1 MRWLRTLLLVTVA
14 GCVGGSEQSD
24 GHGQGAPPESEP
36 PVALNA
42 DVPIAY
48 PPTLYD
54 QKVEGDVTLRLF
66 VDSTGRLI
74 PESTRVAE
82 PSGFAALDSA
92 AVTGSARLRFAP
104 GKRNGIAVATAF
116 LQPIEFR
123 QVGTTRTGTVTLPP
137 PPPPLPVAPLPASP
151 PPAAQ
156 PSARP
161 PAPPPQPKP
170 DTTRATGDTTR
181 RPGPPAPP
189 PQPKPD
195 TTRATGD
202 TTRRPVPPAPPPQPP
217 PPPPPPPAPDTT
229 KSRTD
234 SSATTH

>member
-1 MRWLRTLLLVTVA
+1 MRRTVRALLLITVT
-14 GCVGGSEQSD
+14 GCDGGSQQSD
-24 GHGQGAPPESEP
+24 GGQGAPPPESEA
-36 PVALNA
+36 PVALNPN
-42 DVPIAY
+42 VPIAY
-48 PPTLYD
+48 PPMLYE

-116 LQPIEFR
+116 LQPVEFR
-123 QVGTTRTGTVTLPP
+123 QVGTTRTGTVTLPT

-151 PPAAQ
+151 QPAARPPA
-156 PSARP
+156 PP

-170 DTTRATGDTTR
+170 DTTRAPGD
-181 RPGPPAPP
+181 
-189 PQPKPD
+189 
-195 TTRATGD
+195 
-202 TTRRPVPPAPPPQPP
+202 
-217 PPPPPPPAPDTT
+217 
-229 KSRTD
+229 
-234 SSATTH
+234 